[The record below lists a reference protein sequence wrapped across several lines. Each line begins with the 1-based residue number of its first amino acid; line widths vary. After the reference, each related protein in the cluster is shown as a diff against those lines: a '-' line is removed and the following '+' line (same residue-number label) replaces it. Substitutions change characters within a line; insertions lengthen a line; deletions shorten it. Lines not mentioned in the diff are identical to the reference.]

1 MADNKE
7 YMTHQESMGTIQISE
22 DVVASIAT
30 SACLEVEGVGGLMNA
45 NVSDYVTG
53 KTIDEVKGIALDD
66 GGKPTDA
73 DITTGCTMN
82 IAEIVTAIENAVANA
97 KVLGAGVDDTL
108 YMNCNA
114 IVSDSSKAA
123 SADGNGTAQ
132 ADVTVGAYTL
142 DASGVITSCYLDC
155 VQAKI
160 AVTAAGEIA
169 SEVGTS
175 YDSKL
180 VLDDAYDMRKASPIK
195 AEWDEQAWAF
205 CEYVTG
211 KTPADVAGIAVDEAT
226 HPTDADLTA
235 GCTMAV
241 GAFIAVIK

>member
-1 MADNKE
+1 M
-7 YMTHQESMGTIQISE
+7 
-22 DVVASIAT
+22 
-30 SACLEVEGVGGLMNA
+30 
-45 NVSDYVTG
+45 
-53 KTIDEVKGIALDD
+53 
-66 GGKPTDA
+66 
-73 DITTGCTMN
+73 
-82 IAEIVTAIENAVANA
+82 
-97 KVLGAGVDDTL
+97 
-108 YMNCNA
+108 
-114 IVSDSSKAA
+114 
-123 SADGNGTAQ
+123 
-132 ADVTVGAYTL
+132 TVGAYTL